1 MVLALAAC
9 GSDTTPVATEPDV
22 ADAVTETAL
31 DRAAITDQ
39 EAVWIS
45 ARPAAYAY
53 EVETEC
59 ECFLAGT
66 FSVTVEGEEV
76 LEVEPQ
82 DPDAEPYRDYS
93 PPTIDRAFAM
103 LDEPLAL
110 AADGEIPTGQA
121 SAAFEATYGYPRSFT
136 VTGSGGLPSYHV
148 EIRDFTPLDPA
159 ELDRP
164 PLGLAVIVSNQSYDD
179 PDVDLTITVD
189 GEVMI
194 ERSFA
199 VEGQHTYVSY
209 RLPLEPGEHQVVI
222 SSDAGATH
230 ERVVSLGAEPRYLA
244 VSYWGEDSSGP
255 DAISVEESDEPFGIA

>member
-1 MVLALAAC
+1 M
-9 GSDTTPVATEPDV
+9 
-22 ADAVTETAL
+22 
-31 DRAAITDQ
+31 
-39 EAVWIS
+39 
-45 ARPAAYAY
+45 
-53 EVETEC
+53 
-59 ECFLAGT
+59 
-66 FSVTVEGEEV
+66 

-82 DPDAEPYRDYS
+82 DPDAEPYRQYS
-93 PPTIDRAFAM
+93 PPTIDDAFAM

-110 AADGEIPTGQA
+110 AAGAEIPTGLA
-121 SAAFEATYGYPRSFT
+121 SAAFEATYGYPSSFT

-148 EIRDFTPLDPA
+148 EIRDFTPVDPA

-209 RLPLEPGEHQVVI
+209 RLPLEPGDHRVVVRA
-222 SSDAGATH
+222 DTGAIH
-230 ERVVSLGAEPRYLA
+230 ERVVSLGSERRYLA
-244 VSYWGEDSSGP
+244 VSYWGDNSSGP
-255 DAISVEESDEPFGIA
+255 DAFSVEESDEGFGIA